1 MFREVPFL
9 TERVSR
15 YVQAIQARALMNK
28 DAGFD
33 ADFLCARLI
42 AKQVGLLGRKQLAID
57 RKNRRALVF
66 DTELHC
72 AGELFEKLLILHA

>member
-1 MFREVPFL
+1 
-9 TERVSR
+9 
-15 YVQAIQARALMNK
+15 MNK
-28 DAGFD
+28 DAGLD

-42 AKQVGLLGRKQLAID
+42 AKQVGLLRRKQLAID